1 MYYLTY
7 MRYSESSTSEIESS
21 MVVARGSRR
30 GSLISTEVFV
40 FIRVLEVA
48 VVMVAQ

>member
-7 MRYSESSTSEIESS
+7 MRYLESSTAEIERRT
-21 MVVARGSRR
+21 VVARGSGR

-40 FIRVLEVA
+40 FVRVLEVA
-48 VVMVAQ
+48 VVMAAQ